1 MHAALLT
8 LMTSKFNVIYVR
20 FFDRLRTE
28 GLPTIMTIKTSFII
42 ACITMWAAACATN
55 EGPPKKGMR
64 PTTPAVALT
73 GANGDMNKYLG
84 TWTSNCALEY
94 RVTPDGRGA
103 RSSATNS
110 FSFTSVSG
118 NSVRGTLAIDTYESE
133 DCSGPNKRT
142 SAEINMTYAGNIP
155 VSSSYGESVHFSGA
169 ADKVTAT
176 ATGTAGMDGSNT
188 FNIGFLDGFS
198 SFRLAPLDYFSSTN
212 LVYTKKP

>member
-1 MHAALLT
+1 MLY
-8 LMTSKFNVIYVR
+8 MFR
-20 FFDRLRTE
+20 FLDRRRTE
-28 GLPTIMTIKTSFII
+28 GLPTIMTLKTSFII
-42 ACITMWAAACATN
+42 ACITMWVAACATN
-55 EGPPKKGMR
+55 QGPQKKGAR

-84 TWTSNCALEY
+84 TWISNCASEY

-103 RSSATNS
+103 RSSAANS
-110 FSFTSVSG
+110 FDFTSVSG
-118 NSVRGTLAIDTYESE
+118 NSVRGKLAIDTYESP

-142 SAEINMTYAGNIP
+142 SADINMTYVGSIP
-155 VSSSYGESVHFSGA
+155 VSSSFGEGVHFSGV

-176 ATGTAGMDGSNT
+176 AVGTAGMDGGNT